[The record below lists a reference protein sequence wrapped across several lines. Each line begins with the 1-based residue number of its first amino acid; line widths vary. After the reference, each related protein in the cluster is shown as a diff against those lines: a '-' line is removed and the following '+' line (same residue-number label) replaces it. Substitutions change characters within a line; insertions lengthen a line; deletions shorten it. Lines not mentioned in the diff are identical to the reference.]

1 MQGGML
7 TWDSSLA
14 QKLDERGAPGAPK
27 DCGGSHCA
35 GLWRLWNGRKR
46 KKIDLIS
53 KLRGELAAGSPEETG
68 SHFFFFF
75 LFRRKGA
82 EFDSGEESDFD

>member
-1 MQGGML
+1 M
-7 TWDSSLA
+7 
-14 QKLDERGAPGAPK
+14 RGVRPALRRTVVARIVQ
-27 DCGGSHCA
+27 DCGDYGM
-35 GLWRLWNGRKR
+35 GERE
-46 KKIDLIS
+46 KKLDLIS